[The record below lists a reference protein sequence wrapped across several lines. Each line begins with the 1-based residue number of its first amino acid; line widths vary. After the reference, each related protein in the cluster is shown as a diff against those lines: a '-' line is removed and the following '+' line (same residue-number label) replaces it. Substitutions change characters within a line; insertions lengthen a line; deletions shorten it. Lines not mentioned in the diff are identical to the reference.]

1 MPRGRKKKVV
11 DPVIEEVKET
21 KIEEIQET
29 PIEDI
34 QEVPVESLIGPEE
47 VVQPSEDLI
56 VEIED
61 IDGNE
66 SEEGIGAVFVDEEG
80 NVFDVDA
87 SDEFNNGKGDDED
100 E

>member
-11 DPVIEEVKET
+11 DPVVEEVKET

-61 IDGNE
+61 IDND
-66 SEEGIGAVFVDEEG
+66 EGIGAVFVDEEG